1 MTSAVGLERPLS
13 IAPHASET
21 HRDRPTAVFPG
32 QTERANVRRIVIPE
46 PAMRVGDLDLS
57 DCGDC
62 PLLAGLSDEQKL
74 ERVKNDRM
82 IARCLSQRKAS
93 IMNLS
98 RPRKR
103 ARCVE
108 LDNTQGLEDVAG

>member
-1 MTSAVGLERPLS
+1 MTSAANLERPS
-13 IAPHASET
+13 PIAPRASDS
-21 HRDRPTAVFPG
+21 HWNRSSAGFSG

-74 ERVKNDRM
+74 ERIKSDRM
-82 IARCLSQRKAS
+82 IARCLLQRKAS
-93 IMNLS
+93 MMNPS

-103 ARCVE
+103 TRCVE
-108 LDNTQGLEDVAG
+108 IDNPQGLEDVAG

>member
-1 MTSAVGLERPLS
+1 MTSAASVERPWS
-13 IAPHASET
+13 IAPRDSDT
-21 HRDRPTAVFPG
+21 HTGRPTAVFPG

-46 PAMRVGDLDLS
+46 LAMRVGDLDLS

-74 ERVKNDRM
+74 ERIKSDRM

-93 IMNLS
+93 MTNPS

-103 ARCVE
+103 ARCME
-108 LDNTQGLEDVAG
+108 IDNPQGLEDVAG